1 MRTLRAIDLFTGA
14 GGLTLGFHKA
24 MEDLGIDFEVV
35 ASVELDKD
43 SAKTYAKNFSPDNQY
58 VGDIGVWVQ
67 SNEIPEAEVIGTA
80 ENEVAYWKLIKQQ
93 LPDLVLLDLG
103 LGGSTTVGVE
113 ICRQTKELHPNVKVL
128 IFTGEILNEKL
139 WVDVL
144 DAGADG
150 ICLKSGELLTRSDVA
165 SVISGKRMVFN
176 QPILEKIV
184 GRFKQ
189 SVNSLLMHQEAMVSY
204 EIDEYDERFLRH
216 LALGYTK
223 EQITN
228 LRGMPFGVKSL
239 EKRQNELVQK
249 LFPGGNNGMS
259 VNATRL
265 VVRALELR
273 IIDIDNLHSDE
284 E

>member
-1 MRTLRAIDLFTGA
+1 MNNFKIIIV
-14 GGLTLGFHKA
+14 
-24 MEDLGIDFEVV
+24 EDVPLELKGTVGIIHND
-35 ASVELDKD
+35 
-43 SAKTYAKNFSPDNQY
+43 
-58 VGDIGVWVQ
+58 
-67 SNEIPEAEVIGTA
+67 IPEAEIIGTA
-80 ENEVAYWKLIKQQ
+80 ENETAYWKLLKVQ

-113 ICRQTKELHPNVKVL
+113 ICRHTKDTYPDIKVL
-128 IFTGEILNEKL
+128 IFTGETLNEKL

-144 DAGADG
+144 DAGCDG
-150 ICLKSGELLTRSDVA
+150 IILKSGELLTRGDVS
-165 SVISGKRMVFN
+165 SVMDGKRLVFN

-184 GRFKQ
+184 SRFKA
-189 SVNSLLMHQEAMVSY
+189 SVSNQLMRQETLVNY

-249 LFPGGNNGMS
+249 LFPDGNGGFG

-273 IIDIDNLHSDE
+273 ILDIDNLRPDE

>member
-1 MRTLRAIDLFTGA
+1 MDKFKVIIV
-14 GGLTLGFHKA
+14 
-24 MEDLGIDFEVV
+24 EDVPLELKGTEGIFRND
-35 ASVELDKD
+35 
-43 SAKTYAKNFSPDNQY
+43 
-58 VGDIGVWVQ
+58 
-67 SNEIPEAEVIGTA
+67 IPEAEIVGTA
-80 ENEVAYWKLIKQQ
+80 DSESSYWQLIKQN
-93 LPDLVLLDLG
+93 LPNLVLLDLG
-103 LGGSTTVGVE
+103 LGGSTTIGVE
-113 ICRQTKELHPNVKVL
+113 ICRHTKETYPDVKVL

-144 DAGADG
+144 DAGCDG
-150 ICLKSGELLTRSDVA
+150 IILKSGELLTRGDVF
-165 SVISGKRMVFN
+165 SVINGKKLVFN

-184 GRFKQ
+184 EKFKRGINNQ
-189 SVNSLLMHQEAMVSY
+189 LLRQEALINY

-239 EKRQNELVQK
+239 EKRQNELINK
-249 LFPGGNNGMS
+249 LFQGGNGGIG

-273 IIDIDNLHSDE
+273 ILDIDSLLPDDE
-284 E
+284 

>member
-1 MRTLRAIDLFTGA
+1 MNNFKIIIV
-14 GGLTLGFHKA
+14 
-24 MEDLGIDFEVV
+24 EDVPLELKGTEGII
-35 ASVELDKD
+35 
-43 SAKTYAKNFSPDNQY
+43 KND
-58 VGDIGVWVQ
+58 
-67 SNEIPEAEVIGTA
+67 IPEAEIIGTA
-80 ENEVAYWKLIKQQ
+80 ENETAYWMLLKDHQ
-93 LPDLVLLDLG
+93 PDLVLLDLG

-113 ICRQTKELHPNVKVL
+113 ICRHTKETHPEIKVL

-144 DAGADG
+144 DAGCDG
-150 ICLKSGELLTRSDVA
+150 IILKSGELLTRGDVS
-165 SVISGKRMVFN
+165 SVMDGKRLVFN

-184 GRFKQ
+184 SRFKA
-189 SVNSLLMHQEAMVSY
+189 SVDNQLMRQEALINY

-249 LFPGGNNGMS
+249 LFPDGNGGVG

-273 IIDIDNLHSDE
+273 ILDIDNLRPDE

>member
-1 MRTLRAIDLFTGA
+1 MDKFKVIIV
-14 GGLTLGFHKA
+14 
-24 MEDLGIDFEVV
+24 EDVPLELKGTEGII
-35 ASVELDKD
+35 
-43 SAKTYAKNFSPDNQY
+43 KND
-58 VGDIGVWVQ
+58 
-67 SNEIPEAEVIGTA
+67 IPEATIMGTA
-80 ENEVAYWKLIKQQ
+80 DSEYAYWKLMKDGK
-93 LPDLVLLDLG
+93 PDLVLLDLG

-113 ICRQTKELHPNVKVL
+113 ICRQTKEKYKDIKIL

-139 WVDVL
+139 WVDAL

-150 ICLKSGELLTRSDVA
+150 ICLKTGELLTRGDVV
-165 SVISGKRMVFN
+165 SVMSGKQLVFN

-184 GRFKQ
+184 DRFKE
-189 SVNSLLMHQEAMVSY
+189 SVNTNLLHQEAMVNY

-249 LFPGGNNGMS
+249 LFPDGNNG
-259 VNATRL
+259 VGINATRL

-273 IIDIDNLHSDE
+273 ILDVDNLHPDE

>member
-1 MRTLRAIDLFTGA
+1 MDKFKVIIV
-14 GGLTLGFHKA
+14 
-24 MEDLGIDFEVV
+24 EDVPLELKGTEGIIKSD
-35 ASVELDKD
+35 
-43 SAKTYAKNFSPDNQY
+43 
-58 VGDIGVWVQ
+58 
-67 SNEIPEAEVIGTA
+67 IPEAEIIGTA
-80 ENEVAYWKLIKQQ
+80 DSDTAYWRLIKQQ
-93 LPDLVLLDLG
+93 LPELVLLDLG

-113 ICRQTKELHPNVKVL
+113 ICRQTKQQFPQVKVL

-144 DAGADG
+144 DAGCDG
-150 ICLKSGELLTRSDVA
+150 IILKTGEMLTRSDVL
-165 SVISGKRMVFN
+165 SVVEGKRMVFN
-176 QPILEKIV
+176 QPILKRIV
-184 GRFKQ
+184 ERFKQ
-189 SVNSLLMHQEAMVSY
+189 SVNASLLRQEALVNY

-249 LFPGGNNGMS
+249 LFPDGNGGVG

-265 VVRALELR
+265 VVRAIELH
-273 IIDIDNLHSDE
+273 ILDVDNLHPDE

>member
-1 MRTLRAIDLFTGA
+1 MDSFKIIIV
-14 GGLTLGFHKA
+14 
-24 MEDLGIDFEVV
+24 EDVALELKGTEGIIRND
-35 ASVELDKD
+35 
-43 SAKTYAKNFSPDNQY
+43 
-58 VGDIGVWVQ
+58 
-67 SNEIPEAEVIGTA
+67 IPEAEIIGTA
-80 ENEVAYWKLIKQQ
+80 NNEAAYWKLIKNQ

-113 ICRQTKELHPNVKVL
+113 ICRQTKELYPKLKVL

-150 ICLKSGELLTRSDVA
+150 IILKSGELLTRGDVF
-165 SVISGKRMVFN
+165 SVMSGKRLVFN
-176 QPILEKIV
+176 EPILEKIV
-184 GRFKQ
+184 ERFKY
-189 SVNSLLMHQEAMVSY
+189 SVGSQLMRQEALVNY

-249 LFPGGNNGMS
+249 LFPNGNGKMG

-273 IIDIDNLHSDE
+273 IIDIDNLMPDAE
-284 E
+284 

>member
-1 MRTLRAIDLFTGA
+1 MDNFKVIIV
-14 GGLTLGFHKA
+14 
-24 MEDLGIDFEVV
+24 EDVPLELKGTEGI
-35 ASVELDKD
+35 
-43 SAKTYAKNFSPDNQY
+43 
-58 VGDIGVWVQ
+58 IR
-67 SNEIPEAEVIGTA
+67 NEIPEAEIIGTA
-80 ENEVAYWKLIKQQ
+80 DSEQAYFRLVKQQ

-113 ICRQTKELHPNVKVL
+113 ICRYTKERYPAVKVL

-144 DAGADG
+144 DAGCDG
-150 ICLKSGELLTRSDVA
+150 IILKSGELLTRSDVA
-165 SVISGKRMVFN
+165 SCMAGKRMFFN
-176 QPILEKIV
+176 QPILQKIV
-184 GRFKQ
+184 ERFKQ
-189 SVNSLLMHQEAMVSY
+189 SVDTRIMHNEAMVDY

-223 EQITN
+223 EQITA

-239 EKRQNELVQK
+239 EKRQNELVRK
-249 LFPGGNNGMS
+249 LFPNAAGAG

-273 IIDIDNLHSDE
+273 I
-284 E
+284 

>member
-1 MRTLRAIDLFTGA
+1 
-14 GGLTLGFHKA
+14 
-24 MEDLGIDFEVV
+24 MENFKVIIVEDVPLELKGTEGIFR
-35 ASVELDKD
+35 
-43 SAKTYAKNFSPDNQY
+43 
-58 VGDIGVWVQ
+58 
-67 SNEIPEAEVIGTA
+67 NEIPEAEIIGTA
-80 ENEVAYWKLIKQQ
+80 ESETAYWKLIKQQ

-113 ICRQTKELHPNVKVL
+113 ICRQTKQGYPNVKVL

-150 ICLKSGELLTRSDVA
+150 ICLKSGELLTRGDVA
-165 SVISGKRMVFN
+165 SVMSGKRMVFN

-189 SVNSLLMHQEAMVSY
+189 SVSMLMHHVAMVSY

-249 LFPGGNNGMS
+249 LFPDGNNGMS

-273 IIDIDNLHSDE
+273 IIDIDNLHADE

>member
-1 MRTLRAIDLFTGA
+1 
-14 GGLTLGFHKA
+14 
-24 MEDLGIDFEVV
+24 MEKFKVIIVEDIPLELKGTEGIFR
-35 ASVELDKD
+35 
-43 SAKTYAKNFSPDNQY
+43 
-58 VGDIGVWVQ
+58 
-67 SNEIPEAEVIGTA
+67 NEIPEAEIVGTA
-80 ENEVAYWKLIKQQ
+80 DSEQAYVRLIKNE

-113 ICRQTKELHPNVKVL
+113 ICRYTKERYPQVKVL

-144 DAGADG
+144 DAGCDG
-150 ICLKSGELLTRSDVA
+150 IILKSGELLTRGDVS
-165 SVISGKRMVFN
+165 SVMSGKKLVFN
-176 QPILEKIV
+176 QPILEKIIA
-184 GRFKQ
+184 RFKA
-189 SVNSLLMHQEAMVSY
+189 SVNNQLMRQEALISY

-249 LFPGGNNGMS
+249 LFPDGNNGMG

-273 IIDIDNLHSDE
+273 ILDIDNLQPDE
-284 E
+284 D

>member
-1 MRTLRAIDLFTGA
+1 MDRFKVIIVEDVPLELKG
-14 GGLTLGFHKA
+14 TLG
-24 MEDLGIDFEVV
+24 II
-35 ASVELDKD
+35 
-43 SAKTYAKNFSPDNQY
+43 KND
-58 VGDIGVWVQ
+58 
-67 SNEIPEAEVIGTA
+67 IPEAEIIGTA
-80 ENEVAYWKLIKQQ
+80 ENEPAYWKLVKQQ

-113 ICRQTKELHPNVKVL
+113 ICRHTKESYPKVKVL

-150 ICLKSGELLTRSDVA
+150 IILKSGELLTRGDVA
-165 SVISGKRMVFN
+165 SVMDGKRMVFN

-184 GRFKQ
+184 DRFKR
-189 SVNSLLMHQEAMVSY
+189 SVGSQLIRQEALVNY

-239 EKRQNELVQK
+239 EKRQNELIQK
-249 LFPGGNNGMS
+249 LFPEGNMGIGI
-259 VNATRL
+259 NATRL

-273 IIDIDNLHSDE
+273 IIDIDNLQPDE

>member
-1 MRTLRAIDLFTGA
+1 MNNFKIIIV
-14 GGLTLGFHKA
+14 
-24 MEDLGIDFEVV
+24 EDVPLELKGTEGII
-35 ASVELDKD
+35 
-43 SAKTYAKNFSPDNQY
+43 KND
-58 VGDIGVWVQ
+58 
-67 SNEIPEAEVIGTA
+67 IPEAEIIGTA
-80 ENEVAYWKLIKQQ
+80 ENETAYWKLLKDHQ
-93 LPDLVLLDLG
+93 PDLVLLDLG

-113 ICRQTKELHPNVKVL
+113 ICRHTK
-128 IFTGEILNEKL
+128 EKL

-144 DAGADG
+144 DAGCDG
-150 ICLKSGELLTRSDVA
+150 IILKSGELLTRGDVS
-165 SVISGKRMVFN
+165 SVMDGKRLVFN

-184 GRFKQ
+184 SRFKA
-189 SVNSLLMHQEAMVSY
+189 SVDNQLMRQEALINY

-249 LFPGGNNGMS
+249 LFPDGNGGVG

-273 IIDIDNLHSDE
+273 ILDIDNLRPDE

>member
-1 MRTLRAIDLFTGA
+1 MELQPFKVIIVEDVPLELKGTEGILRND
-14 GGLTLGFHKA
+14 
-24 MEDLGIDFEVV
+24 
-35 ASVELDKD
+35 
-43 SAKTYAKNFSPDNQY
+43 
-58 VGDIGVWVQ
+58 
-67 SNEIPEAEVIGTA
+67 IPEAQIIGTA
-80 ENEVAYWKLIKQQ
+80 DSEPAYWKLMREQ
-93 LPDLVLLDLG
+93 LPQLVLLDLG

-113 ICRQTKELHPNVKVL
+113 ICRQTKEKHHDIKVL

-150 ICLKSGELLTRSDVA
+150 IILKSGEMLTRNDVA
-165 SVISGKRMVFN
+165 GVMGGKRLVFN
-176 QPILEKIV
+176 QPILRKIV
-184 GRFKQ
+184 ERFTR
-189 SVNSLLMHQEAMVSY
+189 SVSSMVAQQESLIDY

-223 EQITN
+223 EQISN

-249 LFPGGNNGMS
+249 LFPNGNGGIG

-265 VVRALELR
+265 AVRALQLH
-273 IIDIDNLHSDE
+273 IIDLDNLRPDE

>member
-1 MRTLRAIDLFTGA
+1 MDNFKVIIV
-14 GGLTLGFHKA
+14 
-24 MEDLGIDFEVV
+24 EDVPLELKGTEGI
-35 ASVELDKD
+35 
-43 SAKTYAKNFSPDNQY
+43 
-58 VGDIGVWVQ
+58 IR
-67 SNEIPEAEVIGTA
+67 NEIPEAEIIGTA
-80 ENEVAYWKLIKQQ
+80 DSEQAYFRLVKQQ

-113 ICRQTKELHPNVKVL
+113 ICRYTKERYPAVKVL

-144 DAGADG
+144 DAGCDG
-150 ICLKSGELLTRSDVA
+150 IILKSGELLTRSDVA
-165 SVISGKRMVFN
+165 SCMAGKRMVFN
-176 QPILEKIV
+176 QPILQKIV
-184 GRFKQ
+184 ERFKQ
-189 SVNSLLMHQEAMVSY
+189 SVDTRIMHKEAMVDY

-223 EQITN
+223 EQITA

-239 EKRQNELVQK
+239 EKRQNELVRK
-249 LFPGGNNGMS
+249 LFPNAAGAG

-273 IIDIDNLHSDE
+273 ILDIDHLQPDE
-284 E
+284 A

>member
-1 MRTLRAIDLFTGA
+1 MEKFKVIIVEDIPLELKGTEGIFRNDL
-14 GGLTLGFHKA
+14 
-24 MEDLGIDFEVV
+24 
-35 ASVELDKD
+35 
-43 SAKTYAKNFSPDNQY
+43 
-58 VGDIGVWVQ
+58 
-67 SNEIPEAEVIGTA
+67 PEAEIIGTA
-80 ENEVAYWKLIKQQ
+80 DSEVSYWKLIKQQ
-93 LPDLVLLDLG
+93 LPDMVLLDLG

-113 ICRQTKELHPNVKVL
+113 ICRQTKETYPEVKVL

-150 ICLKSGELLTRSDVA
+150 ICLKSGELLTRGDVF
-165 SVISGKRMVFN
+165 SVMSGKRLVFN
-176 QPILEKIV
+176 QPILEKIIE
-184 GRFKQ
+184 RFKH
-189 SVNSLLMHQEAMVSY
+189 SVGSQLMHQEAMIDY

-239 EKRQNELVQK
+239 EKRQNELIQK
-249 LFPGGNNGMS
+249 LFPDSDRGTG

-265 VVRALELR
+265 VVKALELR
-273 IIDIDNLHSDE
+273 ILDLDNLMPDE

>member
-1 MRTLRAIDLFTGA
+1 MNMQQFKIIIV
-14 GGLTLGFHKA
+14 
-24 MEDLGIDFEVV
+24 EDVALELKGTEGIIRND
-35 ASVELDKD
+35 
-43 SAKTYAKNFSPDNQY
+43 
-58 VGDIGVWVQ
+58 
-67 SNEIPEAEVIGTA
+67 IPEAQIIGTA
-80 ENEVAYWKLIKQQ
+80 NSEMAYWKLIKQQ

-113 ICRQTKELHPNVKVL
+113 ICRQTKELYRDVKVL
-128 IFTGEILNEKL
+128 IFTGEILSEKL

-144 DAGADG
+144 DAGCDG
-150 ICLKSGELLTRSDVA
+150 IILKSGELLTRGDVF
-165 SVISGKRMVFN
+165 SVMSGKRLVFN

-184 GRFKQ
+184 ERFKY
-189 SVNSLLMHQEAMVSY
+189 SVGSQLMRQEALVNY

-249 LFPGGNNGMS
+249 LFPNGNGGNG

-265 VVRALELR
+265 VVRACELR
-273 IIDIDNLHSDE
+273 IIDIDNLVPDE
-284 E
+284 D

>member
-1 MRTLRAIDLFTGA
+1 MALPL
-14 GGLTLGFHKA
+14 
-24 MEDLGIDFEVV
+24 
-35 ASVELDKD
+35 SV
-43 SAKTYAKNFSPDNQY
+43 
-58 VGDIGVWVQ
+58 
-67 SNEIPEAEVIGTA
+67 
-80 ENEVAYWKLIKQQ
+80 WKH
-93 LPDLVLLDLG
+93 
-103 LGGSTTVGVE
+103 
-113 ICRQTKELHPNVKVL
+113 TKESHPDVKVL

-150 ICLKSGELLTRSDVA
+150 IILKTGELLTRRDVSA
-165 SVISGKRMVFN
+165 VMDGKQLVFN
-176 QPILEKIV
+176 EPILEKIV
-184 GRFKQ
+184 ERFKAAVSGQ
-189 SVNSLLMHQEAMVSY
+189 LVKQEALVNY

-239 EKRQNELVQK
+239 EKRQNELIQK
-249 LFPGGNNGMS
+249 LFPEGTTG

-273 IIDIDNLHSDE
+273 VLDIDNLEPDDE
-284 E
+284 

>member
-1 MRTLRAIDLFTGA
+1 
-14 GGLTLGFHKA
+14 
-24 MEDLGIDFEVV
+24 MENFKVIIVEDVPLELKGTEGIFR
-35 ASVELDKD
+35 
-43 SAKTYAKNFSPDNQY
+43 
-58 VGDIGVWVQ
+58 
-67 SNEIPEAEVIGTA
+67 NEIPEAHIIGTA
-80 ENEVAYWKLIKQQ
+80 ENEIAYWKLMKAE

-103 LGGSTTVGVE
+103 LGGSTTIGVE
-113 ICRQTKELHPNVKVL
+113 ICRQTKELYPNLKVL
-128 IFTGEILNEKL
+128 IFTGELLNEKL

-150 ICLKSGELLTRSDVA
+150 ICLKSGELLTRGDVS
-165 SVISGKRMVFN
+165 SVMSGKRLVFN
-176 QPILEKIV
+176 QPILQKIV
-184 GRFKQ
+184 ERFK
-189 SVNSLLMHQEAMVSY
+189 NSINNELMHQEALIDY

-249 LFPGGNNGMS
+249 LFGSERKGMS
-259 VNATRL
+259 INATRL

-273 IIDIDNLHSDE
+273 IIDIDTLHSG
-284 E
+284 

>member
-1 MRTLRAIDLFTGA
+1 MQNFKVIIV
-14 GGLTLGFHKA
+14 
-24 MEDLGIDFEVV
+24 EDVPLELKGTEGI
-35 ASVELDKD
+35 
-43 SAKTYAKNFSPDNQY
+43 
-58 VGDIGVWVQ
+58 IR
-67 SNEIPEAEVIGTA
+67 NEIPEAQVIGTA
-80 ENEVAYWKLIKQQ
+80 DNEAAYWKLLKQGV
-93 LPDLVLLDLG
+93 PDLVLLDLG

-113 ICRQTKELHPNVKVL
+113 LCRQTKELHNQVKVL

-150 ICLKSGELLTRSDVA
+150 IILKTGELLTRRDVSA
-165 SVISGKRMVFN
+165 VMDGKQLVFN
-176 QPILEKIV
+176 EPILRKIV
-184 GRFKQ
+184 ERFKR
-189 SVNSLLMHQEAMVSY
+189 SVNAQLAKHEALINY

-223 EQITN
+223 DQITQ

-249 LFPGGNNGMS
+249 LFPDGSNGG

-273 IIDIDNLHSDE
+273 IIDIDNIVADE

>member
-1 MRTLRAIDLFTGA
+1 
-14 GGLTLGFHKA
+14 
-24 MEDLGIDFEVV
+24 MEKIKVIIVEDVPLELKGTEGIFR
-35 ASVELDKD
+35 
-43 SAKTYAKNFSPDNQY
+43 
-58 VGDIGVWVQ
+58 
-67 SNEIPEAEVIGTA
+67 NEIPEAQIVGTA
-80 ENEVAYWKLIKQQ
+80 ENETAYWKLIKSDV
-93 LPDLVLLDLG
+93 PDLVLLDLG
-103 LGGSTTVGVE
+103 LGGSTTIGVE
-113 ICRQTKELHPNVKVL
+113 ICRQTKTMYPKVKVL

-150 ICLKSGELLTRSDVA
+150 ICLKSGELLTRGD
-165 SVISGKRMVFN
+165 VISVVNGKRMVFN

-184 GRFKQ
+184 GRFMQ
-189 SVNSLLMHQEAMVSY
+189 SVNSQLMHQEALINY

-216 LALGYTK
+216 LALGFTK

-249 LFPGGNNGMS
+249 LFPEGKSGG

-273 IIDIDNLHSDE
+273 VIDIDNLHPDE

>member
-1 MRTLRAIDLFTGA
+1 
-14 GGLTLGFHKA
+14 
-24 MEDLGIDFEVV
+24 MENFKVIIVEDVPLELKGTEGIFR
-35 ASVELDKD
+35 
-43 SAKTYAKNFSPDNQY
+43 
-58 VGDIGVWVQ
+58 
-67 SNEIPEAEVIGTA
+67 NEIPEAHIIGTA
-80 ENEVAYWKLIKQQ
+80 ENEVAYWKLMKAE

-103 LGGSTTVGVE
+103 LGGSTTIGVE
-113 ICRQTKELHPNVKVL
+113 ICRQTKEMYPNLKVL
-128 IFTGEILNEKL
+128 IFTGELLNDKL

-150 ICLKSGELLTRSDVA
+150 ICLKSGELLTRGDVS
-165 SVISGKRMVFN
+165 SVMSGKRLVFN
-176 QPILEKIV
+176 QPILQKIV
-184 GRFKQ
+184 ERFK
-189 SVNSLLMHQEAMVSY
+189 NSINNELMHQEALIDY

-249 LFPGGNNGMS
+249 LFGSERKGIS
-259 VNATRL
+259 INATRL

-273 IIDIDNLHSDE
+273 IIDIDNLYSDE

>member
-1 MRTLRAIDLFTGA
+1 MDKFKILIV
-14 GGLTLGFHKA
+14 
-24 MEDLGIDFEVV
+24 EDVPLELKGTEGIIRND
-35 ASVELDKD
+35 
-43 SAKTYAKNFSPDNQY
+43 
-58 VGDIGVWVQ
+58 
-67 SNEIPEAEVIGTA
+67 IPEAEIIGTA
-80 ENEVAYWKLIKQQ
+80 DSDAAYWRLIKQQ

-113 ICRQTKELHPNVKVL
+113 ICRHTKEAYPNVRVL

-150 ICLKSGELLTRSDVA
+150 IILKCGELLTRADVA
-165 SVISGKRMVFN
+165 SVMSGKALVFN
-176 QPILEKIV
+176 EPIMKRIV
-184 GRFKQ
+184 EIFKHTLSNQ
-189 SVNSLLMHQEAMVSY
+189 SARPEALLAY
-204 EIDEYDERFLRH
+204 EIDEYDEPSLRH

-223 EQITN
+223 DQIAS

-249 LFPGGNNGMS
+249 LFPDGNGNMS

-265 VVRALELR
+265 AVKALELH
-273 IIDIDNLHSDE
+273 ILDLENLRPDE
-284 E
+284 Q